1 MANPLLLLGCAPQSK
16 RCIHPHSHWVLALR
30 VSPTHYTLYSL
41 LPNTNTLSS
50 RSVSV
55 DEITQSVHP
64 SSGCIVA
71 YVPPSETSSLELALQ
86 SLTYPT
92 PPSTPPPPSIPHDDE
107 DEDCPCHARW
117 PDTLRTL
124 RTAMHNDNIT
134 FLIRDE
140 EEMRNEME
148 KRHGQWSSRSGTRST
163 LSFIDWLAS
172 VTMDTMDSDSD
183 AHL

>member
-16 RCIHPHSHWVLALR
+16 PCIHPHSHWVLALR

-50 RSVSV
+50 RSVSS

-71 YVPPSETSSLELALQ
+71 YIPASETSSLEHALQ

-92 PPSTPPPPSIPHDDE
+92 PPSTPPPSTPHDD
-107 DEDCPCHARW
+107 DDDDDCPCHARW

-124 RTAMHNDNIT
+124 RTTINNDDIT

-148 KRHGQWSSRSGTRST
+148 KRHGQWSSSTRS

-172 VTMDTMDSDSD
+172 VMI
-183 AHL
+183 